1 MMPAMLPGPD
11 PIGIPAPPGLLQAL
25 LVLTY
30 TLHTLFVGVTLGGTA
45 IGLASAVV
53 GRSHDEL
60 RAAPARLLGAHLSQA
75 LPVTMA
81 FSITTGVAPLL
92 FVQVLYGPFFYTA
105 STFVAWSWISVVP
118 VLIVGYY
125 ALYAWALRRKQGP
138 RAPAWGLAVTLGALV
153 WTAFALVTN
162 MSLFP
167 HPERYGELF
176 NLSGTALNLSEPTMW
191 PRYVHAVLHLLLVGL
206 SYVLAVAH
214 VAARVAPEPA
224 GRVRVT
230 VGRALAVTV
239 ALQVAA
245 SAWYGVALGPAIET
259 VPLVRTG
266 VAVAVA
272 GGVVMAGAWFLAGR
286 AARSRPG
293 GPGALRWAAGAL
305 AGTAVMAAGLAVA
318 RHGVRMDAL
327 APYLQPEMWRVSL
340 QLAPLLLFALL
351 LVAGLAFVA
360 YLLLRY
366 PWREGL
372 ERLRA

>member
-1 MMPAMLPGPD
+1 MPAMLPGPD
-11 PIGIPAPPGLLQAL
+11 PIGIPAPPWLLQVL

-45 IGLASAVV
+45 IGLVSAVA
-53 GRSHDEL
+53 GRAHDEL
-60 RAAPARLLGAHLSQA
+60 RAGPARLLGAHLSQA
-75 LPVTMA
+75 LPVAMA

-105 STFVAWSWISVVP
+105 STFVAWSWVSVIP

-125 ALYAWALRRKQGP
+125 ALYAWALRRKHGP

-153 WTAFALVTN
+153 WTAFALVNN

-176 NLSGTALNLSEPTMW
+176 NLSGTALNVSEPTLW
-191 PRYVHAVLHLLLVGL
+191 PRYVHALLNLLLVGL
-206 SYVLAVAH
+206 SYVLAVGH

-224 GRVRVT
+224 RRVRAG
-230 VGRALAVTV
+230 VGRALAVTLV
-239 ALQVAA
+239 LQAAA
-245 SAWYGVALGPAIET
+245 SAWYGLALVPVVET
-259 VPLVRTG
+259 VPLVRVG
-266 VAVAVA
+266 IAIAVA
-272 GGVVMAGAWFLAGR
+272 GGVVMAAAWLLAER

-305 AGTAVMAAGLAVA
+305 AGTVAMAAGLAVA
-318 RHGVRMDAL
+318 RHGVRMDSL
-327 APYLQPEMWRVSL
+327 QPYLQPEMWRVDL
-340 QLAPLLLFALL
+340 QLTPLVLFGLL

-360 YLLLRY
+360 YMLLRY

-372 ERLRA
+372 ERLQA

>member
-1 MMPAMLPGPD
+1 MPAMLPGPD
-11 PIGIPAPPGLLQAL
+11 PIGIPAPPWLLQVL

-45 IGLASAVV
+45 IGLVSAVA
-53 GRSHDEL
+53 GRAHDEL
-60 RAAPARLLGAHLSQA
+60 RAGPARLLGAHLSQA
-75 LPVTMA
+75 LPVAMA

-105 STFVAWSWISVVP
+105 STFVAWSWVSVIP

-125 ALYAWALRRKQGP
+125 ALYAWALRRKHGP

-153 WTAFALVTN
+153 WTAFALVNN

-167 HPERYGELF
+167 HPERYGEIF
-176 NLSGTALNLSEPTMW
+176 NLSGTALNVSEPTLW
-191 PRYVHAVLHLLLVGL
+191 PRYVHALLNLLLVGL
-206 SYVLAVAH
+206 SYVLAVGH

-224 GRVRVT
+224 RRVRAG
-230 VGRALAVTV
+230 VGRALAVTLV
-239 ALQVAA
+239 LQAAA
-245 SAWYGVALGPAIET
+245 SAWYGLALVPVVDT
-259 VPLVRTG
+259 VPLVRVG
-266 VAVAVA
+266 IAIAVA
-272 GGVVMAGAWFLAGR
+272 GGVVMAAAWLLAER

-305 AGTAVMAAGLAVA
+305 AGTVAMAAGLAVA
-318 RHGVRMDAL
+318 RHGVRMDSL
-327 APYLQPEMWRVSL
+327 QPYLQPEMWRVDL
-340 QLAPLLLFALL
+340 QLTPLVLFGLL

-360 YLLLRY
+360 YMLLRY

-372 ERLRA
+372 ERLQA

>member
-1 MMPAMLPGPD
+1 MPAMLPGPD
-11 PIGIPAPPGLLQAL
+11 PIGIPAPPWLLQVL

-45 IGLASAVV
+45 IGLVSAVA
-53 GRSHDEL
+53 GRAHDEL
-60 RAAPARLLGAHLSQA
+60 RAGPARLLGAHLSQA
-75 LPVTMA
+75 LPVAMA

-105 STFVAWSWISVVP
+105 STFVAWSWVSVIP

-125 ALYAWALRRKQGP
+125 ALYAWALRRKHGP

-153 WTAFALVTN
+153 WTAFALVNN

-176 NLSGTALNLSEPTMW
+176 NLSGTALNVSEPTLW
-191 PRYVHAVLHLLLVGL
+191 PRYVHALLNLLLVGL
-206 SYVLAVAH
+206 SYVLAVGH

-224 GRVRVT
+224 RRVRAG
-230 VGRALAVTV
+230 VGGALAVTLV
-239 ALQVAA
+239 LQAAA
-245 SAWYGVALGPAIET
+245 SAWYGLALVPVVET
-259 VPLVRTG
+259 VPLVRVG
-266 VAVAVA
+266 IAIAVA
-272 GGVVMAGAWFLAGR
+272 GGVVMAAAWLLAER

-305 AGTAVMAAGLAVA
+305 AGTVAMAAGLAVA
-318 RHGVRMDAL
+318 RHGVRMDSL
-327 APYLQPEMWRVSL
+327 QPYLQPEMWRVDL
-340 QLAPLLLFALL
+340 QLTPLVLFGLL

-360 YLLLRY
+360 YMLLRY

-372 ERLRA
+372 ERLQA

>member
-1 MMPAMLPGPD
+1 MPAMLPGPD
-11 PIGIPAPPGLLQAL
+11 PIGIPAPPWLLQVL

-45 IGLASAVV
+45 IGLVSAVA
-53 GRSHDEL
+53 GRAHDEL
-60 RAAPARLLGAHLSQA
+60 RAGPARLLGAHLSQA
-75 LPVTMA
+75 LPVAMA

-105 STFVAWSWISVVP
+105 STFVAWSWVSVIP

-125 ALYAWALRRKQGP
+125 ALYAWALRRKHGP

-153 WTAFALVTN
+153 WTAFALVNN

-176 NLSGTALNLSEPTMW
+176 NLSGTALNVSEPTLW
-191 PRYVHAVLHLLLVGL
+191 PRYVHALLNLLLVGL
-206 SYVLAVAH
+206 SYVLAVGH

-224 GRVRVT
+224 RRVRAG
-230 VGRALAVTV
+230 VGGALAVTLV
-239 ALQVAA
+239 LQAAA
-245 SAWYGVALGPAIET
+245 SAWYGLALVPVVDT
-259 VPLVRTG
+259 VPLVRVG
-266 VAVAVA
+266 IAIAVA
-272 GGVVMAGAWFLAGR
+272 GGVVMAAAWLLAER

-305 AGTAVMAAGLAVA
+305 AGTVAMAAGLAVA
-318 RHGVRMDAL
+318 RHGVRMDSL
-327 APYLQPEMWRVSL
+327 QPYLQPEMWRVDL
-340 QLAPLLLFALL
+340 QLTPLVLFGLL

-360 YLLLRY
+360 YMLLRY

-372 ERLRA
+372 ERLQA

>member
-1 MMPAMLPGPD
+1 MPAMLPGPD
-11 PIGIPAPPGLLQAL
+11 PIGIPAPPWLLQVL

-45 IGLASAVV
+45 IGLVSAVA

-60 RAAPARLLGAHLSQA
+60 RAGPARLLGAHLSQA
-75 LPVTMA
+75 LPVAMA

-105 STFVAWSWISVVP
+105 STFVAWSWVSVIP

-125 ALYAWALRRKQGP
+125 ALYAWALRRKHGP

-153 WTAFALVTN
+153 WTAFALVNN

-176 NLSGTALNLSEPTMW
+176 NLSGTALNVSEPTLW
-191 PRYVHAVLHLLLVGL
+191 PRYVHALLNLLLVGL
-206 SYVLAVAH
+206 SYVLAVGH

-224 GRVRVT
+224 RRVRAG
-230 VGRALAVTV
+230 VGRALAVTLV
-239 ALQVAA
+239 LQAAA
-245 SAWYGVALGPAIET
+245 SAWYGLALVPVVET
-259 VPLVRTG
+259 VPLVRVG
-266 VAVAVA
+266 IAIAVA
-272 GGVVMAGAWFLAGR
+272 GGVVMAAAWLLAER

-305 AGTAVMAAGLAVA
+305 AGTVAMAAGLAVA
-318 RHGVRMDAL
+318 RHGVRMDSL
-327 APYLQPEMWRVSL
+327 QPYLQPEMWRVDL
-340 QLAPLLLFALL
+340 QLTPLVLFGLL

-360 YLLLRY
+360 YMLLRY

-372 ERLRA
+372 ERLQA